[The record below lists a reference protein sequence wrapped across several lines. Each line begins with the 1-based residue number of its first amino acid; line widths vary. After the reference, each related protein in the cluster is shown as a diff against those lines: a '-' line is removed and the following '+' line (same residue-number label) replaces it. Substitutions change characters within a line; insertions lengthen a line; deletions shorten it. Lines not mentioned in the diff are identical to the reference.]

1 MEVYVKSALRTT
13 KNKIMDKKVKTI
25 TTQKI
30 SLEKLNGQDLNALSD
45 PF

>member
-13 KNKIMDKKVKTI
+13 KNKIMGKKAKTI
-25 TTQKI
+25 TVQKI
-30 SLEKLNGQDLNALSD
+30 SLEKLNGQDLNALSN

>member
-13 KNKIMDKKVKTI
+13 KNKIMGKKAKTI
-25 TTQKI
+25 TAQKI
-30 SLEKLNGQDLNALSD
+30 SLEKLNDQDLNALSD